1 MRTHEDFKKEN
12 YVIPLH
18 TIGGSTRPDAIS
30 STSGSAVTLVPGV
43 SVGQVTIFGTQIGS
57 TAVVWETLTVSS
69 TANVSS
75 TGVYTNVYGMRI
87 GNVYGTNA
95 FSTASGDLSLV
106 SAANTSHEVAR
117 ISSGYK
123 STKGQLYQLTGQN
136 VTVHNTTG
144 LVYMKPNAIFPT
156 SNNAYKIPELMVRDL
171 RISGYQPFLFLESD
185 TGGATVQI
193 IVHED

>member
-1 MRTHEDFKKEN
+1 MRNHEDFKKEN
-12 YVIPLH
+12 YAIPLH
-18 TIGGSTRPDAIS
+18 TIGGSTRPNAIS
-30 STSGSAVTLVPGV
+30 STSGSAVTLVPGAAVGSV
-43 SVGQVTIFGTQIGS
+43 SVFGTQVGS
-57 TAVVWETLTVSS
+57 SAIVYETLTVNT
-69 TANVSS
+69 TASVSS

-87 GNVYGTNA
+87 GDIFGANA

-123 STKGQLYQLTGQN
+123 STKYQLYQLTGQN
-136 VTVHNTTG
+136 ITLHNTTG
-144 LVYMKPNAIFPT
+144 LVYMKQTTVLPT
-156 SNNAYKIPELMVRDL
+156 SNNSFKLLESMIRDF
-171 RISGYQPFLFLESD
+171 RVTGYQPFLFLGSD